1 MVVYVWV
8 TLVMD
13 WQLIP
18 IPLPLTQY
26 QVGSTSSPLQPH
38 LDKCKKRM
46 DEVITLI
53 LLKMNNKY

>member
-13 WQLIP
+13 WQLIR

-26 QVGSTSSPLQPH
+26 QVGSISSPLQTH

-53 LLKMNNKY
+53 LLKNE